1 LESVR
6 TTAVTT
12 LSQDDILATTS
23 VDELARRFEQLGYPV
38 DAVPDDPIAYGLAGI
53 VSLREMWR
61 IVDISG
67 RLRVYAFVLNA
78 LDPGTVHLIASRLQ
92 SRFPQLR
99 LLLVFTSD
107 WRRLAFVNVRRVY
120 EAYDRVTVKVHRVTI
135 DRTAP
140 TRPDLDLMNA
150 LRCTS
155 DDPLEV
161 FARQCEAFN
170 VDKVTER
177 FYKQYAQLFRRFLE
191 ALRPQEASIVHEVRR
206 LTGRAEDLHAFTIRL
221 LGRVMFLYFLQRKG
235 WLAGESR
242 FLENRYREC
251 QEDGR
256 LFYNEVLE
264 PLFFKYLASRDGAQ
278 SPWGRIPYLNGGLFV
293 REYPPDLIISLPNSL
308 FDTDVNRPL
317 ENRGLLGFFAGY
329 NFTVEED
336 TPLDV
341 QVALDPELLGK
352 VFENLLE
359 EKQRGRTGTFY
370 TPRPIVNYI
379 CRESLVHHLEE
390 TCGVARQRLLAL
402 MDEERWAE
410 AALSKEE
417 ARALHDATLALR
429 VLDPAVGTG
438 AFLVGMMQYMIQ
450 VIRACRHRLG
460 DDLHPGTPAMA
471 DLKRLIIRDCLFGVD
486 IEPEA
491 IELAQLRL
499 WLSLVLDLNPSEDPD
514 PLPNLDFELMVG
526 NSLIDSVDG
535 VSLAP
540 EGSRAR
546 EQLRMTLDESDAR
559 LRRIAELKREF
570 YAVAELPPLQREEL
584 RQRIR
589 AEEMAELQR
598 FWGER
603 AAECMKRVDELGQRQ
618 AEQSGHLSRAETV
631 ELARQTARGQIYQR
645 AADAVASGDHT
656 TRPFV
661 YELEFADIFEE
672 RGGFDIVF
680 ANPPYVSVQSSSNL
694 PYRQELERR
703 FREIVNGRE
712 RGWVDDLYV
721 HFVFRAFELARPSG
735 VVCYITSDTYFT
747 IQSKRRMRELLH
759 GRDLRIVAPCDPFK
773 ATVDAAVFL
782 AFNRR
787 RPDEPECEFNQMRYV
802 PDEDFDRLSE
812 EPPWAEG
819 ATVTVDSTSYRVRE
833 WIDGELRRY
842 RFDPRPWLDTQRM
855 AIWEPSQRNCTLYE
869 RLILPAEPL
878 LHQCWEKIK
887 TSQDYRKNRAE
898 IEAYLRTLKPGD
910 ITLVGLVADG
920 GQGLA
925 TANNGRFL
933 AYREDSPE
941 GREARR
947 RRHAHIQKWEQDR
960 VFGPAWHRC
969 LQKAGNE
976 MDGIDLLRAEVR
988 DEKKLGLGKGQI
1000 YKTVQPEQ
1008 CIESDEL
1015 EALSEE
1021 QLDDIRY
1028 HGIADPVRHWVPF
1041 RKGDPEGRRWW
1052 ADIPLY
1058 IDWSQTAVRWL
1069 YANSGK
1075 DAPSMPVVRNP
1086 HLYFRPGVTWSR
1098 TGNHTT
1104 IKARLQPAA
1113 VFDADSPTFV
1123 SQAEPLAAARLLGIL
1138 NAPATSY
1145 VWKHFLNNTN
1155 KYEVGDV
1162 RELPLEVPSSGALL
1176 AVEQFVR
1183 AAVAR
1188 VAGASDEAELDAALG
1203 LAYLAPFDEL

>member
-1 LESVR
+1 MR
-6 TTAVTT
+6 TTTATA
-12 LSQDDILATTS
+12 LSQDDVLATTS
-23 VDELARRFEQLGYPV
+23 LDELARRFEQLGYPV
-38 DAVPDDPIAYGLAGI
+38 DAVPDDPVHYRLSGI
-53 VSLREMWR
+53 ESIREMWR
-61 IVDISG
+61 LVDIGG
-67 RLRVYAFVLNA
+67 RVRIYAFVLSA
-78 LDPGTVHLIASRLQ
+78 LEPGMVRLIASRLQ
-92 SRFPQLR
+92 SRFPALR
-99 LLLVFTSD
+99 LLLVFTAD
-107 WRRLAFVNVRRVY
+107 WRRLGFVNVRRVY
-120 EAYDRVTVKVHRVTI
+120 QAYDCVTVKVHRVTM

-140 TRPDLDLMNA
+140 TRPDLDLLNA

-161 FARQCEAFN
+161 FAKQCEAFN

-177 FYKQYAQLFRRFLE
+177 FYKQYAQLFRRFVEPLE
-191 ALRPQEASIVHEVRR
+191 PQEATIVQEVRR
-206 LTGRAEDLHAFTIRL
+206 LTGRAEDLHAFAIRL

-235 WLAGESR
+235 WLAGDPR
-242 FLENRYREC
+242 FLENRYQEC

-264 PLFFKYLASRDGAQ
+264 PLFFKYLASKDGAQ

-317 ENRGLLGFFAGY
+317 DNRGLLGFFAGY

-359 EKQRGRTGTFY
+359 EKQRGKTGTFY

-402 MDEERWAE
+402 MDEERWTE
-410 AALSKEE
+410 AALTKEE
-417 ARALHDATLALR
+417 ARALHDAILALR

-450 VIRACRHRLG
+450 VVRACRHRLG
-460 DDLHPGTPAMA
+460 EDLHAGTPAMA

-491 IELAQLRL
+491 IELARLRL

-540 EGSRAR
+540 EGSRTR
-546 EQLRMTLDESDAR
+546 QQMRMAVDESDAR
-559 LRRIAELKREF
+559 LRRIAELKRGF
-570 YAVAELPPLQREEL
+570 YAAAELPTLQREEL

-589 AEEMAELQR
+589 AEETAELRR
-598 FWGER
+598 FWSER
-603 AAECMKRVDELGQRQ
+603 AGKCMERVDELGQRQ
-618 AEQSGHLSRAETV
+618 AEQGGHLSRAETI

-680 ANPPYVSVQSSSNL
+680 ANPPYVSVQSSSSL

-703 FREIVNGRE
+703 FRETVNGRE

-721 HFVFRAFELARPSG
+721 HFVFRAFELARPG
-735 VVCYITSDTYFT
+735 GIVCYITSDTYLT
-747 IQSKRRMRELLH
+747 IQSKRRMRQLLH
-759 GRDLRIVAPCDPFK
+759 DHDLRIMAPCDPFK

-782 AFNRR
+782 AFNRP
-787 RPDEPECEFNQMRYV
+787 RPEQPECEYNQMRYV

-812 EPPWAEG
+812 EPAWCDG
-819 ATVTVDSTSYRVRE
+819 ATVSVDATEYRVRE
-833 WIDGELRRY
+833 WTEGKLRRY
-842 RFDPRPWLDTQRM
+842 RFDPRLWLGTHRM
-855 AIWEPSQRNCTLYE
+855 AIWEPSRRNCALYD

-878 LHQCWEKIK
+878 LRQWWEKIK
-887 TSQDYRKNRAE
+887 TSEDYRKNRAE
-898 IEAYLRTLKPGD
+898 IEAYLKTLKPGD
-910 ITLVGLVADG
+910 ITLVGLIADG

-933 AYREDSPE
+933 AYREDSAE
-941 GREARR
+941 GKELLRR
-947 RRHAHIQKWEQDR
+947 RRAHIARWERDA
-960 VFGPAWHRC
+960 VLGPAWRRC
-969 LQKAGNE
+969 LRKAGNE
-976 MDGIDLLRAEVR
+976 MGAIDLLRAEVK
-988 DEKKLGLGKGQI
+988 DNKKLGLGKGEI
-1000 YKTVQPEQ
+1000 YKTVRQEQ
-1008 CIESDEL
+1008 CFDSDQLEAMSEEEL
-1015 EALSEE
+1015 ER
-1021 QLDDIRY
+1021 IRY
-1028 HGIADPVRHWVPF
+1028 QGIADPVRHWLPF

-1052 ADIPLY
+1052 ADDPLY
-1058 IDWSQTAVRWL
+1058 IEWTEDIVRWL
-1069 YANSGK
+1069 HDNSGK
-1075 DAPSMPVVRNP
+1075 KAPSMPVVRNP
-1086 HLYFRPGVTWSR
+1086 HLYFKEAVTWQR
-1098 TGNHTT
+1098 TGRDVAL
-1104 IKARLQPAA
+1104 KARTLPPCVPDSEAPILVSFEEILLAPALCA
-1113 VFDADSPTFV
+1113 LLNWPMATHILKRFINNTKYEMSDLRSLPIVIPSVTG
-1123 SQAEPLAAARLLGIL
+1123 QKAAA
-1138 NAPATSY
+1138 
-1145 VWKHFLNNTN
+1145 
-1155 KYEVGDV
+1155 
-1162 RELPLEVPSSGALL
+1162 EL
-1176 AVEQFVR
+1176 VR
-1183 AAVAR
+1183 AARCGQRVTADETAGLFTDESGVAHIP
-1188 VAGASDEAELDAALG
+1188 EADLEL
-1203 LAYLAPFDEL
+1203 